1 MDLTNI
7 FTTCLGAALALLG
20 SFFERK
26 YSDYLNRKGKFYIY
40 YRKVNLPYG
49 NKYGWGFKDN
59 CLGIPLYVD
68 FSNTTNEN
76 NVVRDF
82 ALYLYHDKEKVKKL
96 VQINHMNNNDI
107 NFGVV
112 NDRYS
117 FVVEPK
123 SILSINALYM
133 LKKDELNINDSLYK
147 IKISYYDENNKKIEY
162 DFLKIQS
169 DDWSDH
175 LFTIDEE
182 WILLNPEN

>member
-1 MDLTNI
+1 M
-7 FTTCLGAALALLG
+7 
-20 SFFERK
+20 
-26 YSDYLNRKGKFYIY
+26 
-40 YRKVNLPYG
+40 
-49 NKYGWGFKDN
+49 
-59 CLGIPLYVD
+59 
-68 FSNTTNEN
+68 NT
-76 NVVRDF
+76 
-82 ALYLYHDKEKVKKL
+82 
-96 VQINHMNNNDI
+96 NDI